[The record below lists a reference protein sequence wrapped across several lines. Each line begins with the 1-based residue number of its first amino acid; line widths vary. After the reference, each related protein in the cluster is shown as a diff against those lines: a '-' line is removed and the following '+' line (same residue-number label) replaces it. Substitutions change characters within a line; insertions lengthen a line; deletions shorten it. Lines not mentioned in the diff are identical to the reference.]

1 VVEKPSTFTFPYPCS
16 ANHQVLSLIFSNTS
30 LKGSDQMKAILFP
43 GDKQSQLVTLPDP
56 TPGPGEVIIQIKVAA
71 VCGTDIH
78 YWHETAQARGE
89 RQDIV
94 PGHEGCGVVVAAG
107 PGVEHLKV
115 GDTVVAYHH
124 VGCGYCGWC
133 YQGAPMYCAN
143 KRVMGRHINGSDG
156 EFVAIPA
163 RATFKLPAGF
173 TMEDGALL
181 ACNISTAFSALK
193 KAGANSF
200 SRLAIFGLGPV
211 GLSAVMLA
219 KAMGAEVA
227 GIDLRSERLEL
238 GRKLGADIVFSATDP
253 TTPQALTEWTR
264 NQGLT
269 AALDC
274 SGSTAAQ
281 LAALNALG
289 PQGTLVQVGT
299 ATRPLPLQTND
310 LLGRE
315 IRIIGNSVYKA
326 FEFEEMTDFILRK
339 KLNISTLIDKRMPV
353 TQIQQALELAETG
366 QYGKILLGWEDE

>member
-1 VVEKPSTFTFPYPCS
+1 
-16 ANHQVLSLIFSNTS
+16 
-30 LKGSDQMKAILFP
+30 
-43 GDKQSQLVTLPDP
+43 
-56 TPGPGEVIIQIKVAA
+56 
-71 VCGTDIH
+71 
-78 YWHETAQARGE
+78 
-89 RQDIV
+89 
-94 PGHEGCGVVVAAG
+94 
-107 PGVEHLKV
+107 
-115 GDTVVAYHH
+115 
-124 VGCGYCGWC
+124 
-133 YQGAPMYCAN
+133 MYCAN

-163 RATFKLPAGF
+163 RAAFKLPAGF
-173 TMEDGALL
+173 TLEEGALL

-200 SRLAIFGLGPV
+200 SRLVIFGLGPV

-219 KAMGAEVA
+219 RAMGAEVA
-227 GIDLRSERLEL
+227 GIDLRGERLEL
-238 GRKLGADIVFSATDP
+238 GLKLGADIVFSAADP
-253 TTPQALTEWTR
+253 TAPQALTEWTG

-274 SGSTAAQ
+274 SGSTPAQ

-299 ATRPLPLQTND
+299 ATRALPLQTND

-339 KLNISTLIDKRMPV
+339 KLNISSLIDKRMPV

-366 QYGKILLGWEDE
+366 QHGKILLGWGEE